1 LRIKNEKIKFRIKK
15 TDMIKIE
22 VEVEKPPDLN
32 PKNFA
37 LCFEIVNFLA

>member
-1 LRIKNEKIKFRIKK
+1 LRIKFRIKK
-15 TDMIKIE
+15 TDVKIE
-22 VEVEKPPDLN
+22 VEIEKPPDLN